1 MSDDAVLAAITGLNE
16 RLDRMEA
23 KLDAAPAQL
32 GAIPASQALSDAEV
46 QTLRWAMNGLG
57 NFKERAPTF
66 VDAASTVAN
75 TTLHG
80 AAENGIDPVA
90 TGVRG
95 LALLQR
101 AASPNAMGLAERLLD
116 DDTVAFAKSALTPQT
131 IALLNK
137 ALANPELVE
146 FGLEFG
152 LAMHNEL
159 AGSNIPAIASK
170 LGKLTAVL
178 DSPEFD
184 ALLAAGAL
192 EAPLGVAT
200 DATTALVETQN
211 SGKIDKVGPFGA
223 FFKLMDG
230 DVQKAI
236 GFSLA
241 IAKRFGARLK

>member
-16 RLDRMEA
+16 RLDRLEA
-23 KLDAAPAQL
+23 KLDAAPTQVSAN
-32 GAIPASQALSDAEV
+32 AANQALSEGEM
-46 QTLRWAMNGLG
+46 QTLHWLMNGLG

-66 VDAASTVAN
+66 VDAAGSVAN
-75 TTLHG
+75 STLHG
-80 AAENGIDPVA
+80 AAENGIDPIG

-116 DDTVAFAKSALTPQT
+116 DDTVDFANAALSAETV
-131 IALLNK
+131 ALLNK
-137 ALANPELVE
+137 AVANPELIE

-170 LGKLTAVL
+170 LTAVL

-192 EAPLGVAT
+192 EGPLSTAT
-200 DATTALVETQN
+200 DATTALVETQK
-211 SGKIDKVGPFGA
+211 SGTIAKVGPFGA